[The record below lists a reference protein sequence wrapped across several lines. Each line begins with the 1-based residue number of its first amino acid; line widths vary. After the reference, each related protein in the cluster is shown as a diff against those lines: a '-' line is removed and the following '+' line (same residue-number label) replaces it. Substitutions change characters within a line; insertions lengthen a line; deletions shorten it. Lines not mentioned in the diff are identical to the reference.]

1 MEALSRMISATMDR
15 GLLSGFSVEL
25 RINAELVVSHL
36 LYADDTLIFCEA
48 NNENLRNL

>member
-48 NNENLRNL
+48 NYEHLRNL